1 MGGWKP
7 LHKYVLSHLNLEI
20 MEEIPVGSRLTL
32 EVVET
37 TNYSCDGCFFDE
49 IAKSLYDDFC
59 KQLKCSRAER
69 KDNKSIIYK
78 VVEE

>member
-1 MGGWKP
+1 
-7 LHKYVLSHLNLEI
+7 

-49 IAKSLYDDFC
+49 IARSLYDDFC
-59 KQLKCSRAER
+59 KQFKCSRAER
-69 KDNKSIIYK
+69 KDKKSIIYK
-78 VVEE
+78 VVED

>member
-1 MGGWKP
+1 
-7 LHKYVLSHLNLEI
+7 

-69 KDNKSIIYK
+69 KDKKSVIYK
-78 VVEE
+78 VVENGKSD

>member
-1 MGGWKP
+1 MK
-7 LHKYVLSHLNLEI
+7 
-20 MEEIPVGSRLTL
+20 EIPVGSRLTL

-37 TNYSCDGCFFDE
+37 TNYSCDGCFFD
-49 IAKSLYDDFC
+49 DDFC

>member
-1 MGGWKP
+1 
-7 LHKYVLSHLNLEI
+7 

-59 KQLKCSRAER
+59 KQLKCSIAER